1 MLYTNKV
8 DSFSVTANLISPACI
23 VSLKDYLCQHFLQ
36 HFLPVNVTNMYD
48 PWFLQQWTIP
58 PVVLCLVLQEL
69 PGHRGFRWL
78 VFFSTSGC
86 WILGFWSLA
95 LAVAM
100 LSCLPPV
107 PPPPHCPPSCLQ
119 QVPFRTFLCSQPDS
133 SRGMSIFISMS
144 DPNSTLQPSLVF
156 ALI

>member
-107 PPPPHCPPSCLQ
+107 PPPRPTVLHLVSSRSLSGPFSVLSQTAAEECQFLYLCLTLI
-119 QVPFRTFLCSQPDS
+119 PLCSHPWCL
-133 SRGMSIFISMS
+133 
-144 DPNSTLQPSLVF
+144 P
-156 ALI
+156 